1 LFSNFIQQSQFN
13 WPKMVKRPAFED
25 GDQDLVGD
33 GFGYTDLSV

>member
-1 LFSNFIQQSQFN
+1 
-13 WPKMVKRPAFED
+13 MVKRPAFED